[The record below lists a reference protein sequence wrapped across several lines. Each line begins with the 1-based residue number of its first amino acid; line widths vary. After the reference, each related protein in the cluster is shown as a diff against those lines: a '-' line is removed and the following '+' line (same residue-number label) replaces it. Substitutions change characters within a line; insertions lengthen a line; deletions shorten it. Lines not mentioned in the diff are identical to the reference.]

1 MNGMRSSHLVPMGGL
16 ALAYV
21 AAGRLGLSL
30 DAVGGFAT
38 LVWAPTGI
46 ALAALVYYGRGL
58 WPAVAAGAFAVNLWN
73 GAAPWVAAGIAAGN
87 TLEAVVGALLLERV
101 AQPKLPLRRLGD
113 VIAFLVLA
121 AGVATAISATVGV
134 ASLALGG
141 VVVSADLA
149 RTWGAWWLGDA
160 VGAMV
165 VGPALLAST
174 PNDLVSSRG
183 SRSEIL
189 ALAAALLAASA
200 LIFLS
205 GRNVLG
211 PAAFLQAYL
220 LLGPLL
226 WAALRFET
234 KGSAWAILLV
244 TAIAVVGTALG
255 RGPLRGEVL
264 NERLWVL
271 QASIGLM
278 ATTFLV
284 LGGLSAARTDA
295 ERAMS
300 AAKDAA
306 ERSSNAKSRFLAVMS
321 HELRTP
327 LNGIIGYASLLEA
340 KLPADSVPERR
351 HLGRIRDAA
360 WHLTSVIEGI
370 LTFSRA
376 EAGREELDLR
386 TFDAADL
393 VREAVALVEP
403 EATRKGLEIRPA
415 ASARLEM
422 HSDPGK
428 LRQILLNLVGNEVK
442 FSQRGEVVVE
452 AEDGADGTLVFRV
465 RDEGPGISPERLDT
479 IFVPFNRATDADAT
493 ITGTGL
499 GLSVC
504 AMLAGLMHGSLTVQ
518 SRVGHGTVFTLTVP
532 KDAEMEP
539 NGAPPLLGV

>member
-183 SRSEIL
+183 SRSEI
-189 ALAAALLAASA
+189 SA
-200 LIFLS
+200 
-205 GRNVLG
+205 
-211 PAAFLQAYL
+211 
-220 LLGPLL
+220 
-226 WAALRFET
+226 T
-234 KGSAWAILLV
+234 
-244 TAIAVVGTALG
+244 
-255 RGPLRGEVL
+255 
-264 NERLWVL
+264 
-271 QASIGLM
+271 
-278 ATTFLV
+278 
-284 LGGLSAARTDA
+284 SAARSPPA
-295 ERAMS
+295 ACRAS
-300 AAKDAA
+300 RCATRATPTR
-306 ERSSNAKSRFLAVMS
+306 RSSRSAPTCSWGCSRTCWA
-321 HELRTP
+321 P
-327 LNGIIGYASLLEA
+327 
-340 KLPADSVPERR
+340 
-351 HLGRIRDAA
+351 
-360 WHLTSVIEGI
+360 
-370 LTFSRA
+370 
-376 EAGREELDLR
+376 
-386 TFDAADL
+386 
-393 VREAVALVEP
+393 
-403 EATRKGLEIRPA
+403 TR
-415 ASARLEM
+415 
-422 HSDPGK
+422 
-428 LRQILLNLVGNEVK
+428 
-442 FSQRGEVVVE
+442 
-452 AEDGADGTLVFRV
+452 
-465 RDEGPGISPERLDT
+465 
-479 IFVPFNRATDADAT
+479 
-493 ITGTGL
+493 
-499 GLSVC
+499 
-504 AMLAGLMHGSLTVQ
+504 
-518 SRVGHGTVFTLTVP
+518 
-532 KDAEMEP
+532 
-539 NGAPPLLGV
+539 